1 MLPLAL
7 FVCTSCNYGNK
18 GSKTASK
25 NDTSVSLSQR
35 QLSETEME
43 TETDSTSMDLL
54 YTMEGELRIGHEV
67 RAFTPSGSDREFW
80 IVDKTGQLLEKYDK
94 ITKGQKNGKPV
105 KATLRLEYN
114 GKWDDGFAAEYDGT
128 YLVREVVELKAE

>member
-1 MLPLAL
+1 MKKIIWLLSLVA
-7 FVCTSCNYGNK
+7 FMCTSCGH
-18 GSKTASK
+18 KT
-25 NDTSVSLSQR
+25 TSVAIDDNM
-35 QLSETEME
+35 SE
-43 TETDSTSMDLL
+43 DSL
-54 YTMEGELRIGHEV
+54 YTMEGELIIGHEV

-128 YLVREVVELKAE
+128 FLVREVVELKAE